1 MKTFDAF
8 LKPKRKEN
16 LKFVLSDVF
25 TDEDGNPIEW
35 EMRQLSA
42 TEGIE
47 ISKNAPENY
56 TELMAVYVSN
66 ALVVPNLKDK
76 DLLSALS
83 AREGRTILKPV
94 DALKCI
100 VTDAELARLV
110 SLYIQHNDLG
120 TNFTE
125 KVEEAKN

>member
-8 LKPKRKEN
+8 LKPKRREN
-16 LKFVLSDVF
+16 LKFILSDAF
-25 TDEDGNPIEW
+25 IGENGKPIEW

-42 TEGIE
+42 DEGLE
-47 ISKNAPENY
+47 ISKNGPENY
-56 TELMAVYVSN
+56 TELMTVYVSN

-76 DLLSALS
+76 DFLSALS
-83 AREGRTILKPV
+83 EREGRTILKPI

-100 VTDAELARLV
+100 VNDAELAKLI

-120 TNFTE
+120 ATFPE